1 MPTFNVHEWNRKRR
15 LSEDNALEDEKEMVL
30 QDIVDYATTNYL
42 NRYSNTDALTR
53 DMLDGII
60 DYCQQLKASDY

>member
-1 MPTFNVHEWNRKRR
+1 MSTFNVHEWNRKRR

-42 NRYSNTDALTR
+42 SRYSNTDALTR

>member
-1 MPTFNVHEWNRKRR
+1 MSTFNVHEWNRKRR
-15 LSEDNALEDEKEMVL
+15 LSEDNALEDEKQAVL

-42 NRYSNTDALTR
+42 NMDALTS

>member
-1 MPTFNVHEWNRKRR
+1 MSRFNVHEWNRKRR
-15 LSEDNALEDEKEMVL
+15 LSEDNTLEDEKQAVL
-30 QDIVDYATTNYL
+30 QDIVNYATTNYL
-42 NRYSNTDALTR
+42 NMDVLTS